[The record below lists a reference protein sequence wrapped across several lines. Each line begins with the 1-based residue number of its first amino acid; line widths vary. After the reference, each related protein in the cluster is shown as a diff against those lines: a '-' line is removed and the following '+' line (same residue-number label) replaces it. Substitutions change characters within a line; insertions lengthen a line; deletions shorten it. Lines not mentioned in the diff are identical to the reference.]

1 MWQGRGGARVPRFSP
16 RMRGFFL
23 TQRPPRAQ
31 RDSRFENVRKC
42 EGGNVRRWECEKV
55 VLELEAWVVVASP
68 RPPR

>member
-1 MWQGRGGARVPRFSP
+1 MLRGRGGARVSRFSP

-42 EGGNVRRWECEKV
+42 EGGF
-55 VLELEAWVVVASP
+55 EL
-68 RPPR
+68 